1 MQDSALEAVIVSTA
15 RYSIIS
21 GTLVG
26 TLVGTLAGTLAGT
39 TLAGTT
45 LAGTDG
51 TNPIASGH
59 LQIVNVGVVIAP
71 STSFRDHKPESLG
84 TL

>member
-26 TLVGTLAGTLAGT
+26 TLAG

>member
-26 TLVGTLAGTLAGT
+26 TLVGTLAG